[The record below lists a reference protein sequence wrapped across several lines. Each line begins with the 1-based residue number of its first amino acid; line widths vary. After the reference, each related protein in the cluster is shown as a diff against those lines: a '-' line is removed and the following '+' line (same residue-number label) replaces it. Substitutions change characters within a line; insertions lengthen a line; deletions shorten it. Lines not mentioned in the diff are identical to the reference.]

1 MATADSVKA
10 KMQGLIDSANA
21 KTGGN
26 DTTLTGAVSTLI
38 AGFGS
43 GGGSSV
49 GTSGIYMAKITPET
63 DSSSIDVV
71 HNLGTTDI
79 LFAACWAET
88 LGDVV
93 PTFNG
98 ALGKYWAK
106 SDIPARVTASVNAEN
121 FNTHNV
127 YNTTNNNAGGGAP
140 NSTAYRD
147 RIIDDNTFMF
157 AQAGSAAAKYI
168 AGVTYTVI
176 IIAASAFPGV

>member
-1 MATADSVKA
+1 MMATADSVKA

-21 KTGGN
+21 KTGAG
-26 DTTLTGAVSTLI
+26 DTTLTAAVNTLI

-43 GGGSSV
+43 GTGGSSGV
-49 GTSGIYMAKITPET
+49 SGVYMAKITPEE
-63 DSSSIDVV
+63 DLDRIEIN

-88 LGDVV
+88 LGDIV

-106 SDIPARVTASVNAEN
+106 TDIPVRYSSAGDTEN
-121 FNTHNV
+121 FNTLNV
-127 YNTTNNNAGGGAP
+127 YNVTNNQATGGTSSSYVYWDGVG
-140 NSTAYRD
+140 NE
-147 RIIDDNTFMF
+147 NTFCF
-157 AQAGSAAAKYI
+157 RRAGSAAAKYI

-176 IIAASAFPGV
+176 VVAANAEV

>member
-26 DTTLTGAVSTLI
+26 DTTLTAAMNTLI

-43 GGGSSV
+43 GGGSSG

-98 ALGKYWAK
+98 AVGKYWAK
-106 SDIPARVTASVNAEN
+106 SDIPLRVSSSSIGEN
-121 FNTHNV
+121 LNV
-127 YNTTNNNAGGGAP
+127 YNAYNTTTQNAVGGVP
-140 NSTAYRD
+140 TSNEYVD
-147 RIIDDNTFMF
+147 DIVDDNTFKF
-157 AQAGSAAAKYI
+157 RKAGSAAAKYI
-168 AGVTYTVI
+168 AGVTYTII
-176 IIAASAFPGV
+176 IIAANAEE